1 MATDTAAAA
10 VDALLKWKSKQT
22 DSHTSQLL
30 PQDDFIYL
38 ILTLKK
44 IPQKGVRTNPNK
56 IPLPHPI
63 ISPELCLIIYDRPKS
78 NLSSESAKKK
88 IKSDGISV
96 TKVIRFSKLKT
107 DYKAFESKRKLCDSY
122 DMFFADKR
130 IIPMLPKLLGKQFFK
145 KNKLP
150 LGVDLSHKNWKEQI
164 ERGCSCGLLFVRT
177 GTCCVIR
184 VAKVSMERDEIVENV
199 RAAVDGVVRFVPKKL
214 GGVRSLHLKVSDSVA
229 LPLYQSLPDVKLKI
243 EGEANTN
250 KGSSDI
256 LVDLSSCTIAHS

>member
-1 MATDTAAAA
+1 
-10 VDALLKWKSKQT
+10 
-22 DSHTSQLL
+22 
-30 PQDDFIYL
+30 
-38 ILTLKK
+38 
-44 IPQKGVRTNPNK
+44 
-56 IPLPHPI
+56 
-63 ISPELCLIIYDRPKS
+63 
-78 NLSSESAKKK
+78 
-88 IKSDGISV
+88 
-96 TKVIRFSKLKT
+96 
-107 DYKAFESKRKLCDSY
+107 
-122 DMFFADKR
+122 
-130 IIPMLPKLLGKQFFK
+130 MLPKLLGKQFFK

-214 GGVRSLHLKVSDSVA
+214 GGVRSLHLKVSNSVA